1 MASLNSANVNNKAYR
16 CWFNLNA
23 TTVISVDTPVGR
35 TDKAEVHEIVPQGSG
50 GAALAS
56 GLDLALGLKRYFSS
70 SLDEISYG
78 KVISQPQAYQ
88 DDILRIAEDIKS
100 TRAGNAKLAKMT
112 VEKGLQA
119 HETKTTFVIVGT
131 KKYRGE
137 MEKEASKCPV
147 MFGKMTC
154 QPSGSEVYLGE
165 TIHSQ
170 GLEAGIEA
178 TSID

>member
-35 TDKAEVHEIVPQGSG
+35 TENAEVHKIVPQGSG

-70 SLDEISYG
+70 SLDKISYG
-78 KVISQPQAYQ
+78 KVRLQPQAYQ

-112 VEKGLQA
+112 SEKGLKA
-119 HETKTTFVIVGT
+119 HETKTTYVIIGT
-131 KKYRGE
+131 KKYR
-137 MEKEASKCPV
+137 ADI
-147 MFGKMTC
+147 
-154 QPSGSEVYLGE
+154 SEE
-165 TIHSQ
+165 R
-170 GLEAGIEA
+170 
-178 TSID
+178 D